1 MIPKKNRRSRK
12 RWTKEDDQQLLDNI
26 AKYGRDWSTISI
38 LMKRTVTGCTK
49 RLAKIKCLN
58 KKESEHYGVQRNDY
72 FKGRSDCVT
81 VNNDFNENNV
91 LSLQSDNK
99 STNSNRNS
107 ATIIKFPISS
117 SCHKAGSKWSTDE
130 KKMLLEVV
138 NKYSSWNEITNNM
151 NTGRSL
157 SAYYTK
163 WWEMTKKYDSFH
175 GNHDNF
181 LLNSTHNLS
190 KANRRWTSDEIKKM
204 FTAVNNGKNWNEIVD
219 YMDTGRTLDAYYAK
233 WYELSHDRYR
243 DVNNNNTSNNSKRKS
258 LRSRNWKKRKIINRS
273 TDMKSIAL
281 YNNNNDDDDQ
291 IVKYKDN
298 IVVSRS
304 SCSLSI
310 DGSNN
315 DNKGNSYSNNYNS
328 YNTCTHYND
337 DDNVSIN
344 NNVNQQKMISAQD
357 IFLNKIHQTTKD
369 KWTINEIFSF
379 ITIVSERC
387 LDNSNSS
394 NSSSSSYS
402 KSNNKNKGWI
412 DISSQLNKCLQ
423 DCEIIWYVLKHD
435 LPSDVV
441 GEIFKDYWGS
451 INSIN
456 N

>member
-12 RWTKEDDQQLLDNI
+12 RWTEEDDQQLLKYI

-58 KKESEHYGVQRNDY
+58 KNEYDHYSVQRNDY
-72 FKGRSDCVT
+72 VKGRSDCVT
-81 VNNDFNENNV
+81 VNNDLNKNNV
-91 LSLQSDNK
+91 LLLQGDND
-99 STNSNRNS
+99 STNSKRNS

-117 SCHKAGSKWSTDE
+117 SCHKAGSKWSIDE

-138 NKYSSWNEITNNM
+138 NKCSSWNEITNNM

-163 WWEMTKKYDSFH
+163 WWEMTKKYN
-175 GNHDNF
+175 GYNENNNNF
-181 LLNSTHNLS
+181 LLNSTNNIS
-190 KANRRWTSDEIKKM
+190 ETNRRWTSDEIKKM
-204 FTAVNNGKNWNEIVD
+204 FTAVNNGKNWDEIVD

-233 WYELSHDRYR
+233 WCELSHDRYR
-243 DVNNNNTSNNSKRKS
+243 DVNNNNTSNNSKRGS
-258 LRSRNWKKRKIINRS
+258 LRSRNWKKRKIINNNN
-273 TDMKSIAL
+273 DNDND
-281 YNNNNDDDDQ
+281 NNNNQ
-291 IVKYKDN
+291 IG
-298 IVVSRS
+298 R
-304 SCSLSI
+304 SCSISI
-310 DGSNN
+310 NLSNN
-315 DNKGNSYSNNYNS
+315 DNNNYNS
-328 YNTCTHYND
+328 YNTCTHNND
-337 DDNVSIN
+337 DNISIN
-344 NNVNQQKMISAQD
+344 NNNEYSNSVYKQKKISAQD
-357 IFLNKIHQTTKD
+357 IFLDKIHQTTKD
-369 KWTINEIFSF
+369 KWTINEIFSL

-394 NSSSSSYS
+394 NSSSNSYS
-402 KSNNKNKGWI
+402 KSNNNNQGWI

-441 GEIFKDYWGS
+441 GEIFKEYWGS
-451 INSIN
+451 INRIN